1 MLSQKDHDQLLQIME
16 ESPEKR
22 DLLNRLLT
30 SHQITLSTFSHEV
43 RNPLTLIY
51 STLQLIETRHPEVLS
66 FDHWDDLHQDF
77 EYLVQLLN
85 ELSLYN
91 NGEKL
96 HCTDVPMTTYLQ
108 KIALSYAASLTD
120 LDIEFVS
127 SIAPDLPV
135 ITLDEVKFR
144 QTISNLLNN
153 ARDAVLSKP
162 SANAFAEPSRH
173 FRNSLSSEGSSP
185 SIRLSALCTDA
196 SELLIRISDN
206 GCGISEKDLPNIFQP
221 FITHKENG
229 TGLGLAVTERVI
241 RAHHGSVEVESTSPS
256 GTTFLLRLP
265 VQQNTNDKSR

>member
-1 MLSQKDHDQLLQIME
+1 MLSQQDHDQLLQIME
-16 ESPEKR
+16 ESPEKK

-30 SHQITLSTFSHEV
+30 SHQITLSSFSHEV

-51 STLQLIETRHPEVLS
+51 STLQLIEARHPEVLS
-66 FDHWDDLHQDF
+66 FDHWDDLHQDL

-96 HCTDVPMTTYLQ
+96 HCSDVPMTTYLQ
-108 KIALSYAASLTD
+108 KIALSYAASLAN
-120 LDIEFVS
+120 LDIEFTS
-127 SIAPDLPV
+127 SIDPDLPV

-144 QTISNLLNN
+144 QAISNLLNN
-153 ARDAVLSKP
+153 AKDAVLS
-162 SANAFAEPSRH
+162 NV
-173 FRNSLSSEGSSP
+173 SP
-185 SIRLSALCTDA
+185 SIRLSAFCIDA

-206 GCGISEKDLPNIFQP
+206 GCGISQKDLPNIFQP

-241 RAHHGSVEVESTSPS
+241 RAHHGSVEVESTSSS

-265 VQQNTNDKSR
+265 VQ

>member
-1 MLSQKDHDQLLQIME
+1 MLSQKDYDQLLQIME
-16 ESPEKR
+16 ESPEKK

-51 STLQLIETRHPEVLS
+51 STIQLIETRHPEVFS
-66 FDHWDDLHQDF
+66 FEHWDDLHQDL

-120 LDIEFVS
+120 LDIEFSS

-144 QTISNLLNN
+144 QAISNLLNN
-153 ARDAVLSKP
+153 ARDAVLSKT
-162 SANAFAEPSRH
+162 NASYH
-173 FRNSLSSEGSSP
+173 VGHTSSEGLSP
-185 SIRLSALCTDA
+185 SIRLSALCSDA

-241 RAHHGSVEVESTSPS
+241 RAHHGSVEVESTSSS

-265 VQQNTNDKSR
+265 VQQDTKDKSR

>member
-1 MLSQKDHDQLLQIME
+1 MLSQKDYDQLLQIME
-16 ESPEKR
+16 ESPEKK

-51 STLQLIETRHPEVLS
+51 STIQLIETRHPEVFS
-66 FDHWDDLHQDF
+66 FEHWDDLHQDL

-120 LDIEFVS
+120 LDIEFSS

-144 QTISNLLNN
+144 QAILNLLNN
-153 ARDAVLSKP
+153 ARDAVFSKT
-162 SANAFAEPSRH
+162 NASYH
-173 FRNSLSSEGSSP
+173 VGHTSSEGLSP
-185 SIRLSALCTDA
+185 SIRLSALCSDA

-241 RAHHGSVEVESTSPS
+241 RAHHGSVEVESTSSS

-265 VQQNTNDKSR
+265 VQQDTKDKSR